1 MKKTSFLA
9 GLTSIAA
16 SILAI
21 TSVGEG
27 FAKSWRSTIDS
38 ALGTESYRVI
48 TDETSSRFKSDY
60 ATTEDYVKAS
70 KRLSEREGE
79 EGTVIL
85 KNDNDALPLSNKSK
99 KIALF
104 GNAAYKPYMQS
115 AGDLRAGNSDLV
127 NIDSALEN
135 AGYTLEPTL
144 KGIYGKMLSDEYA
157 TVKTRFG
164 NTTTTY
170 WFGMVTSPGD
180 MINYKINEIPTTA
193 WTEEIDLSSYGDGS
207 KTGKVKFADE
217 GWENKIV
224 KDDTIAIC
232 VFGRGAGES
241 NTYKPGSATNWK
253 DEETG
258 KDPLELSADELQIV
272 DKAKATCSK
281 VIVLLNTGNAM
292 NVSAIAKGGEHE
304 VDAIAYMGVLNDY
317 QATGIV
323 NVLSGEV
330 NPTGA
335 LSDTYAKNW
344 ESLPAM
350 QNFGGDEYADA
361 EIAARYAGTDS
372 EDKVRWPGV
381 TIGNGSG
388 SDFGGSKA
396 NYSGGNY
403 YVEAEGIY
411 IGYQY
416 YETRYFDSV
425 ANASFNPASKKG
437 STTGNAWKYSDEV
450 DYTFG
455 HGLSYLPYTQELT
468 NLKVDRVNGGNI
480 TAEITIHNKGD
491 KAGKFLGQLYV
502 NTPYTEYDK
511 KNLVEK
517 SAVQF
522 LSSGKVDV
530 EAGKSAKVEITVP
543 AKYLASYDYK
553 NAKTYILDEGKYY
566 FTAAAG
572 AHEAANNFLS
582 AQGFSTTTGMDA
594 NATGTCKTWDLGSLD
609 KTTFATDNGKVI
621 TNQFDNADL
630 NYFLKDTVVYLSR
643 QDWEGTWPKN
653 YNTDVTVKIGDS
665 PKKDEWI
672 KEIRG
677 EQYVLSSTG
686 EEVENWQ
693 GKDLGEECNFSA
705 KNLTYDRINNIEDEW
720 WDKMTSQISV
730 NEAIGAVVHGGGQS
744 DTLSNIDNPIVSQH
758 EGVNGYV
765 GAYNEYASY
774 DEDGKGVGDPTLT
787 YKTNIN
793 SQTLLGTSFN
803 PQLAY
808 EWGKIEG
815 EAGLL
820 LKYQSVW
827 GTGLT
832 LRRTPYNGR
841 NYEYISEDPMLT
853 NRIGEMIG
861 KGSLEKGSLV
871 GPKHMGFN
879 DQEHNRAGVSAYMNE
894 QKARQTDLR
903 GFEGMLND
911 ANGLAVMIA
920 FNRIGATN
928 ASQSVGMLQNVLRGE
943 WGFKG
948 LISTDLASSAYY
960 FNAEGMIM
968 AGITQVAEF
977 GSNNSNINS
986 TDGHDGKWTYLSPE
1000 NCKNDPTL
1008 VKQARENLKYQLYA
1022 FANSAVIDVTIINL
1036 TPWWETAL
1044 NATLITSAVLTGV
1057 FALAWV
1063 GLTLMP
1069 AKKKED
1075 K

>member
-1 MKKTSFLA
+1 MKKTGFLA
-9 GLTSIAA
+9 GLTGVAA
-16 SILAI
+16 SLLVIS
-21 TSVGEG
+21 SVGSG
-27 FAKSWRSTIDS
+27 IANKWRSNIDA
-38 ALGTESYRVI
+38 ALGTESYRAVS
-48 TDETSSRFKSDY
+48 DPGSSRFKSDY
-60 ATTEDYVKAS
+60 ATTADYVKAS

-85 KNDNDALPLSNKSK
+85 KNDNGALPLKDKTK

-115 AGDLRAGNSDLV
+115 AGDLRAGNADKVDL
-127 NIDSALEN
+127 DSAFEK

-144 KGIYGKMLSDEYA
+144 KGIYGKMLSSDYA
-157 TVKTRFG
+157 TTRSFFG

-170 WFGMVTSPGD
+170 WFGLQASPGD
-180 MINYKINEIPTTA
+180 MTNYKINELPTTA
-193 WTEEIDLSSYGDGS
+193 WQENIDLSKYDE
-207 KTGKVKFADE
+207 KNTGTVKLADE
-217 GWENKIV
+217 GWEKNIV
-224 KDDTIAIC
+224 KDETIGVV

-241 NTYKPGSATNWK
+241 NTYKPGSALNWK
-253 DEETG
+253 GEATG
-258 KDPLELSADELQIV
+258 KDPLELSDDELQIV

-292 NVSAIAKGGEHE
+292 NIGAIAKGGAHE

-323 NVLSGEV
+323 NVLTGKV
-330 NPTGA
+330 NATGA

-350 QNFGGDEYADA
+350 QNFGGAEYADA
-361 EIAARYAGTDS
+361 SIAERVAGTDS
-372 EDKVRWPGV
+372 EDTTRWPGV
-381 TIGNGSG
+381 SIQNGQNS
-388 SDFGGSKA
+388 SFGGGRA
-396 NYSGGNY
+396 NYSGASY

-425 ANASFNPASKKG
+425 ANSSFKANSTKG
-437 STTGNAWKYSDEV
+437 STNGGAWKYSDEV
-450 DYTFG
+450 IYPFG
-455 HGLSYLPYTQELT
+455 YGLSYLPYTQEIKE
-468 NLKVDRVNGGNI
+468 LKVDKVNGGDI
-480 TAEITIHNKGD
+480 TATITIHNNGNED
-491 KAGKFLGQLYV
+491 GKFLGQLYV
-502 NTPYTEYDK
+502 NTPYTDYDK
-511 KNLVEK
+511 ENLVEK

-522 LSSGKVDV
+522 LNSAKVDV
-530 EAGKSAKVEITVP
+530 KAGQSADVTITVP
-543 AKYLASYDYK
+543 TKYLASYDYK
-553 NAKTYILDEGKYY
+553 KAKTYILDEGDYL
-566 FTAAAG
+566 FTAANG
-572 AHEAANNFLS
+572 AHEAANNFLQAKGHS
-582 AQGFSTTTGMDA
+582 VGEGMDSEA
-594 NATGTCKTWDLGSLD
+594 AGKTKTWHLNALD
-609 KTTFATDNGKVI
+609 NTTFASDNGVRI
-621 TNQFDNADL
+621 TNQLDNADL
-630 NYFLKDTVVYLSR
+630 NYYLEDKVTYLSR
-643 QDWEGTWPKN
+643 QDYEGTWPKN
-653 YNTDVTVKIGDS
+653 YNTDVEVKLADS

-677 EQYVLSSTG
+677 EQYVLSDSGKTA
-686 EEVENWQ
+686 ENPD
-693 GKDLGEECNFSA
+693 GVDYGDDYNFDA
-705 KNLTYDRINNIEDEW
+705 KNLTYERLSSPENEW
-720 WDKMTSQISV
+720 WDKMVSQISV

-744 DTLSNIDNPIVSQH
+744 DKLANIDNPIVGQH
-758 EGVNGYV
+758 EGVNGFV

-774 DEDGKGVGDPTLT
+774 DEDGKGVGEPTLT

-803 PQLAY
+803 PELAY

-861 KGSLEKGSLV
+861 KGSLEKGALV

-911 ANGLAVMIA
+911 AHGLAVMVA
-920 FNRIGATN
+920 FNRVGATN
-928 ASQSVGMLQNVLRGE
+928 ASQSVGMLQGILRNE
-943 WGFKG
+943 WDFNGI
-948 LISTDLASSAYY
+948 ISTDLASSAYY

-968 AGITQVAEF
+968 AGVTQVAEF

-986 TDGHDGKWTYLSPE
+986 KDGHDSKWTYLSPE
-1000 NCKNDPTL
+1000 KCAKDPTL
-1008 VKQARENLKYQLYA
+1008 VKQARENLKYQLFA
-1022 FANSAVIDVTIINL
+1022 FANSAVCDITIIEL
-1036 TPWWETAL
+1036 TPWWETAI
-1044 NATLITSAVLTGV
+1044 NATIITSGILTGLFGAAYIV
-1057 FALAWV
+1057 LNV
-1063 GLTLMP
+1063 IPG
-1069 AKKKED
+1069 KKKED